1 MSNDT
6 TSMLAHPGPNWRMH
20 WLDGGLANL
29 RLDVVG
35 FLAILGEDAVKRTSR
50 LASLSKLFWL
60 PRLLPAPH
68 SLLYVERPER
78 LDTIKAQVTAAHGY
92 MHRDYLSHTAA
103 TLFDFKMPNFG
114 VRCLSIRAKGE
125 GRGSANM
132 TTKWTAPVIL
142 VNLFGCGLSVVL
154 FVASLVYGDG
164 MSLIATVLL
173 SLLSTLV
180 GLTNS
185 WTLPLPQ
192 RTQGRSFE
200 DSVVIEWPNTGSFLV
215 IKADEEI
222 CRTLFFGPDT
232 LNYMIRPSILIQLS
246 MPGTVMLMVSVIAL
260 ANAKIEL
267 QIGWAGAYI
276 LLNAG
281 HWVAAALPRRMN
293 WDTSAFEIEEEFLSS
308 DFSTKGFIEALW
320 QAIVF
325 TKSTAWAR
333 KTDTVP
339 LTVVWDCW
347 LVEAEERVQ
356 TREKTVKPRR
366 TEVEP
371 GIIRRATRLRTE
383 QEAGT
388 APWVW
393 SILDEW
399 DPKAA
404 WDHLRMSHDMYH
416 LPNSGAH

>member
-6 TSMLAHPGPNWRMH
+6 TSMLAYPGPNWRMH
-20 WLDGGLANL
+20 WLDGGLGNL
-29 RLDVVG
+29 QLDVVG

-78 LDTIKAQVTAAHGY
+78 LDTVKAQVNSIHSGN
-92 MHRDYLSHTAA
+92 HRDYLSHTAA
-103 TLFDFKMPNFG
+103 ALFDFEMPVYG
-114 VRCLSIRAKGE
+114 VRCLSIRSRAE
-125 GRGSANM
+125 GLESANM

-154 FVASLVYGDG
+154 FVASLAYGDG

-180 GLTNS
+180 GLTNA
-185 WTLPLPQ
+185 WTLPLP
-192 RTQGRSFE
+192 RRRMGSAPDAT
-200 DSVVIEWPNTGSFLV
+200 VVIRWPNGSFLV
-215 IKADEEI
+215 VKADEDLS
-222 CRTLFFGPDT
+222 RTLFFRPDT
-232 LNYMIRPSILIQLS
+232 LNYMIRPSTLIPLS
-246 MPGTVMLMVSVIAL
+246 MPGTVILMVSVIAL

-276 LLNAG
+276 LLNVG

-293 WDTSAFEIEEEFLSS
+293 WDTSAFEIDEEFLSS
-308 DFSTKGFIEALW
+308 GSQAKGYIETFW

-325 TKSTAWAR
+325 TKSTAWLR
-333 KTDTVP
+333 KSDAVP
-339 LTVVWDCW
+339 MTPVWEQW
-347 LVEAEERVQ
+347 LAQAEEHVQ
-356 TREKTVKPRR
+356 NREKTTKPRR
-366 TEVEP
+366 TDLGP
-371 GIIRRATRLRTE
+371 GIIRRATTWRKE

-388 APWVW
+388 IPPVW
-393 SILDEW
+393 SVPNEW
-399 DPKAA
+399 DPRAA
-404 WDHLRMSHDMYH
+404 WDKLNREH
-416 LPNSGAH
+416 NNA

>member
-29 RLDVVG
+29 QLDVVG

-50 LASLSKLFWL
+50 LASLSKVFWL

-78 LDTIKAQVTAAHGY
+78 LDTIKAQVTAVYSG
-92 MHRDYLSHTAA
+92 MHRDYLSHAGA
-103 TLFDFKMPNFG
+103 TLFDFEMPNFG
-114 VRCLSIRAKGE
+114 VRCLSIRSRTE
-125 GRGSANM
+125 GLESANM

-154 FVASLVYGDG
+154 FVASLAYGDG

-180 GLTNS
+180 GFTNA

-192 RTQGRSFE
+192 RRMGPRPDGT
-200 DSVVIEWPNTGSFLV
+200 VVIRWPNASFLV
-215 IKADEEI
+215 VKADEHVS
-222 CRTLFFGPDT
+222 RTLFFGPDT
-232 LNYMIRPSILIQLS
+232 LNYMIRPATLIPLS
-246 MPGTVMLMVSVIAL
+246 MPGTVILMFSVIAL

-293 WDTSAFEIEEEFLSS
+293 WDTSAFEIHEEFLSS
-308 DFSTKGFIEALW
+308 GFPIKGYTEALW

-325 TKSTAWAR
+325 TESTEWVRISDAAPMGR
-333 KTDTVP
+333 
-339 LTVVWDCW
+339 VWDQW
-347 LVEAEERVQ
+347 LAKAEEHVK
-356 TREKTVKPRR
+356 TREKTAKPRR
-366 TEVEP
+366 TDVEP
-371 GIIRRATRLRTE
+371 GIIRRATKLRTD

-388 APWVW
+388 VPWVW
-393 SILDEW
+393 SIPNEW
-399 DPKAA
+399 DPKLA
-404 WDHLRMSHDMYH
+404 WNNLLGEQRLD
-416 LPNSGAH
+416 P